1 MSDKVSA
8 KAWSTNYLFLLASIG
23 STVGLSNIWK
33 FTYLAG
39 ENGGGAFVLIY
50 LFSLVTMGIPIL
62 AAELLIGRRG
72 GRSMVGTL
80 EELSKKDRISR
91 HWKKFGLVAIVGVF
105 LILSF
110 YCVIAGMTLDYT
122 ITSLFGALHNLNAL
136 AAVSY
141 YNEILASPGRLM
153 LSQFVFVAATGWI
166 VAKGVQGGL
175 EKSTRWMTPALF
187 IIMVALVIY
196 AMFAGDFLEGVRF
209 LFNPEFSKIT
219 PKVVLAAFGQAF
231 FSLGI
236 GVGVMLTYGAYMPR
250 SSSIL
255 KSSIIIS
262 FSDGFSA
269 ILAGLAIFPIVF
281 KYGLSATE
289 GPGLIFMTLPIA
301 FGQMPG
307 GDFIGALFFILLFF
321 AALTSSISL
330 LESIISHLEEVWKMS
345 RVKITLCASL
355 LLWIIGLGS
364 VFSFNIWA
372 TFTPLYMIK
381 PLEGKT
387 IFGLIDYFASN
398 LLMPMGGILM
408 AVIAGWLL
416 STEVSKRELQLK
428 DNRLFLVWHF
438 LIRFVA
444 PAAVLLI
451 FISNL
456 VG

>member
-1 MSDKVSA
+1 MSDNASPKI
-8 KAWSTNYLFLLASIG
+8 WSSNYLFLLASIG

-50 LFSLVTMGIPIL
+50 LVSLITMGIPIL
-62 AAELLIGRRG
+62 AAELMIGRRG
-72 GRSMVGTL
+72 GRSMVGTM
-80 EELSKKDRISR
+80 EELSKKDGISR
-91 HWKKFGLVAIVGVF
+91 HWKTFGWVAMIGVF

-122 ITSLFGALHNLNAL
+122 ITSMFGELNNLNATS
-136 AAVSY
+136 AVIY
-141 YNEILASPGRLM
+141 YNDLLASPLRLM

-166 VAKGVQGGL
+166 VAKGVQEGL
-175 EKSTRWMTPALF
+175 EKSTSWMTPALF
-187 IIMVALVIY
+187 IILVALVIY
-196 AMFAGDFLEGVRF
+196 AMFEGDFSEGVRF
-209 LFNPEFSKIT
+209 LFNPDFSKIT
-219 PKVVLAAFGQAF
+219 PKVALAAFGQAF

-255 KSSIIIS
+255 KSAIIIS
-262 FSDGFSA
+262 FSDGLAA

-307 GDFIGALFFILLFF
+307 GGFIGALFFILLFF

-330 LESIISHLEEVWKMS
+330 LESIISHLEEVWKIGRM
-345 RVKITLCASL
+345 KITIIASV
-355 LLWIIGLGS
+355 LLWIAGLGS

-372 TFTPLYMIK
+372 DFTPLDMIK
-381 PLEGKT
+381 LLEGKT
-387 IFGLIDYFASN
+387 IFGLIDYFGSN
-398 LLMPMGGILM
+398 LLMPIGGILM
-408 AVIAGWLL
+408 AVIAGWLI
-416 STEVSKRELQLK
+416 STEVSKDELRLK
-428 DNRLFLVWHF
+428 DTRLFLAWHF

-444 PAAVLLI
+444 PAAVLAI
-451 FISNL
+451 FIFNL
-456 VG
+456 IN

>member
-1 MSDKVSA
+1 MSDKASPKV
-8 KAWSTNYLFLLASIG
+8 WSSNYLFLLASIG

-50 LFSLVTMGIPIL
+50 LVSLATMGIPIL
-62 AAELLIGRRG
+62 AAELMIGRRG
-72 GRSMVGTL
+72 GRSMVGTMQ
-80 EELSKKDRISR
+80 ELSKKDGISKY
-91 HWKKFGLVAIVGVF
+91 WQSFGWVAMVGVF

-122 ITSLFGALHNLNAL
+122 ITSLIGDLNNLNATTT
-136 AAVSY
+136 VSY
-141 YNEILASPGRLM
+141 YNNMLSSPGRLI

-166 VAKGVQGGL
+166 VAKGVQEGL
-175 EKSTRWMTPALF
+175 EKSTSWMTPALF
-187 IIMVALVIY
+187 IILVALVIY
-196 AMFAGDFLEGVRF
+196 AMFAGDFSQGVHF
-209 LFNPEFSKIT
+209 LFNPDFSKIT
-219 PKVVLAAFGQAF
+219 PKVALAAFGQAF

-250 SSSIL
+250 TSSIL

-262 FSDGFSA
+262 FSDGLAA

-307 GDFIGALFFILLFF
+307 GGFIGALFFILLFF

-330 LESIISHLEEVWKMS
+330 LEAIISHLEEVWRLS
-345 RVKITLCASL
+345 RRKITIGVSM
-355 LLWIIGLGS
+355 LLWVVGLGS

-372 TFTPLYMIK
+372 DFTPLSMIK

-387 IFGLIDYFASN
+387 IFGLIDYFSSN
-398 LLMPMGGILM
+398 LLMPIGGILM
-408 AVIAGWLL
+408 AVIAGWLI
-416 STEVSKRELQLK
+416 SKEVSRDELGIK
-428 DNRLFLVWHF
+428 DQGVFMVWQF
-438 LIRFVA
+438 LIRYVA
-444 PAAVLLI
+444 PTAVFLI

-456 VG
+456 IS